1 MTQSRHSKKSH
12 PKTMGLWT
20 KRNEISHPNNQTI
33 WQMIHIDVPLFLLIL
48 FISGLGL
55 LILYSASGQ
64 DLQLVSKQGMHLG
77 IAFIIMLLLAQ
88 IPPSTYLRIAPWI
101 YFIGLILLFL
111 VLAIGHWGKGAQRW
125 LNFGIAR
132 FQPSEILKL
141 ALPMFLAWYYHYIH
155 LPLSSRAL
163 FFSIPIILIPI
174 LLTAKQP
181 DLGTALLQF
190 FASASVIFLAGISS
204 SLIIMS
210 ISTSLLFLP
219 MVWYLMHPYQ
229 KERILTFFNPERDP
243 LGSGYHIIQSKIA
256 IGSGGLFGKGWLK
269 GTQSHLHFLPE
280 HATDFIFAVNSE
292 EFGFVGNLI
301 LITLFI
307 LVVWRGLHIAMHAQD
322 TFSRLLAGSLALT
335 FFISFFTNI
344 GMVIGILPVV
354 GLPLPLISYGGSSLV
369 TLTASFG
376 ILMSIQTHRRLV
388 GT

>member
-1 MTQSRHSKKSH
+1 MTRNRHSEKNR
-12 PKTMGLWT
+12 PKTIN
-20 KRNEISHPNNQTI
+20 RQSI
-33 WQMIHIDVPLFLLIL
+33 WQIIHIDVPLFLLIL
-48 FISGLGL
+48 LISGLGL

-64 DLQLVSKQGMHLG
+64 DLQLVSKQGMHLSV
-77 IAFIIMLLLAQ
+77 AFIIMLLFAQ

-125 LNFGIAR
+125 LNLGIIR

-141 ALPMFLAWYYHYIH
+141 ALPMFLAWYYHHTH
-155 LPLSSRAL
+155 LPLSLRTL
-163 FFSIPIILIPI
+163 IFSIPIILIPI

-181 DLGTALLQF
+181 DLGTALLQI
-190 FASASVIFLAGISS
+190 FASGCVVFLAGISS

-219 MVWYLMHPYQ
+219 MVWYLMHTYQ

-292 EFGFVGNLI
+292 EFGFIGNLI

-307 LVVWRGLHIAMHAQD
+307 LVVWRGLYIAIHAQD

-335 FFISFFTNI
+335 FFISFFINI